1 MSVHMIRGSRPR
13 AASRFIFFLLSA
25 LITAGAGASGYNLP
39 EFGEPADRSL
49 PLYEERELGK
59 EVFRQIQAYNLIL
72 NDRELGAYIQ
82 QLGQKL
88 VDASDEARGK
98 PFRFFVI
105 NDPSI
110 NAFALPGGYIGI
122 HTGLIRAAQSE
133 AELAGVLAHEI
144 AHVTQRHIARQMDQT
159 SGWDIA
165 GAALLLAALVAGGSD
180 PDLVQAAIGIGMS
193 VSYQNRVNFTR
204 ANELEADR
212 LGIATLAQ
220 AGFDPIGM
228 EDFFR
233 RIAAQSRLYGEG
245 IPELLRTHPYSTT
258 RMAEARNRRTALEVR
273 NPFETH
279 LFRLMQVRAELAAHE
294 LASDKVA
301 RFPAQPEATTP
312 AMVNAYGRSISLRAL
327 GRNAEAV
334 SAARSALASSD
345 HKIQKPVLEMELGRA
360 LHAHGDMEAAV
371 KMLRG
376 VHRADPLNHAATLQ
390 LAQWELDAQH
400 PESVR
405 QLLLESEAFAA
416 DIPEVFQMLAQAAG
430 AMNEPA
436 EAQYQLANWQLARG
450 DWLQAIYQLRRAL
463 SSRQWDEYNEARL
476 RGRLD
481 SLVAR
486 APERIRDELRR
497 NPNGPPPG
505 RGQRLLML
513 EQR

>member
-1 MSVHMIRGSRPR
+1 LSVHMIRGSRRR
-13 AASRFIFFLLSA
+13 AASRFIFLLLCAMVTFS
-25 LITAGAGASGYNLP
+25 AGASGYNLP

-49 PLYEERELGK
+49 PLYEERELGQ

-82 QLGQKL
+82 SLGQRL
-88 VDASDEARGK
+88 VNASDEARGK
-98 PFRFFVI
+98 HFRFFVI

-110 NAFALPGGYIGI
+110 NAFALPGGYIGV

-193 VSYQNRVNFTR
+193 VSYQNKVNFTR

-212 LGIATLAQ
+212 LGIATLAS
-220 AGFDPIGM
+220 AGFNPIGM

-273 NPFETH
+273 EPIETH
-279 LFRLMQVRAELAAHE
+279 LFALMQVRAELAAYE

-301 RFPAQPEATTP
+301 RYPAEPDAETP
-312 AMVNAYGRSISLRAL
+312 AMVNAYGRSISLRAQ
-327 GRNAEAV
+327 GRHEEAV
-334 SAARSALASSD
+334 AVAKSALARVD
-345 HKIQKPVLEMELGRA
+345 HKIQKPVLEMELSRA
-360 LHAHGDMEAAV
+360 LHAQGDTAEAID
-371 KMLRG
+371 LLHG
-376 VHRADPLNHAATLQ
+376 VHRVDPLNHAATLQ
-390 LAQWELDAQH
+390 LAQWEMDAKH
-400 PESVR
+400 PETVR

-450 DWLQAIYQLRRAL
+450 NWLQAIYQLRRAL
-463 SSRQWDEYNEARL
+463 KSQEWDEYNQARL
-476 RGRLD
+476 SGRLD
-481 SLVAR
+481 SLIAR
-486 APERIRDELRR
+486 SPERIRDELRR
-497 NPNGPPPG
+497 NPDGPEPG
-505 RGQRLLML
+505 GRQRLLTSHT
-513 EQR
+513 R